1 MSLSEHELVSLLETE
16 TAWAVGCT
24 EPGMVAMAVARATEL
39 AEGEPLDILVQVSG
53 SVMKNGRSVGLPGTT
68 RRGLEMASALGASGL
83 DWRMGLSL
91 FDGLTTEHVR
101 RAEKLLESGRIRV
114 CCNFKKMGVY
124 VRAVVTGPRHTGLV
138 TIEGNHMNFTEVVR
152 DGRILSK
159 NRTGSTNGDA
169 RAHEPIDFHDMCF
182 SELFQSVLDFPETNT
197 YIARLEEG
205 SEKAMELAKAVLRGA
220 FPETRPSISKGLRM
234 IFDDK
239 VLENDLVAKA
249 RLEVAVAVSAR
260 MNGAPWP
267 VLTSGGSG
275 NQGLLIGISIGN
287 ACKALGVSESK
298 RRRSLLLAHVAN
310 IYLKSFTGEISPLC
324 GGVTAGAGVAAATC
338 WLLGGNADQV
348 GAAIENFVG
357 GLYGMI
363 CDGAKASCAL
373 KMAMAAAEAIICG
386 HLAYMGVSFGPG
398 DGIVS
403 GSVDE
408 TIGRAGLLVREGLCT
423 MDQLILKA
431 TSAGAIPC

>member
-91 FDGLTTEHVR
+91 FDGLTTEHV
-101 RAEKLLESGRIRV
+101 
-114 CCNFKKMGVY
+114 
-124 VRAVVTGPRHTGLV
+124 PGLV

-169 RAHEPIDFHDMCF
+169 RAHEPIDFNDMCF

-239 VLENDLVAKA
+239 VLENDLVAKS

-298 RRRSLLLAHVAN
+298 RRRSLLLAHVTN

-324 GGVTAGAGVAAATC
+324 GGVTAGAGVAAAIC

-373 KMAMAAAEAIICG
+373 KMATAAAEAIICG
-386 HLAYMGVSFGPG
+386 YLAYMGVSFGPG